1 MYFKTLIKP
10 ILTEKMAILQERE
23 NKYAFFVPKNCNKNT
38 IKKAVESKFD
48 VKVIKVSTMNQS
60 GKQKQMTVKSGG
72 RTIRT
77 SGTRSSFKKAIVT
90 LHEGDRIDLVGGE
103 VTVLVMGVKKLKPTT
118 PGSRFATRA
127 DFSELT
133 TSSPEKRLTRALR
146 KKGGRNNTGRITI
159 RRRGGGHKRRY
170 RIIDFKRNKLE
181 IPGKVATI
189 EYDPN
194 RSAYISLIHYIDGDK
209 RYIISPEKLKVG
221 DDVISGENV
230 PLKNANSLPLKNI
243 PAGINV
249 HNIELSP
256 GKGGQ
261 MARSAG
267 SYAQVMAHDNKLC
280 TLKLPSG
287 EVRMVLDECRATI
300 GQVGNRTHE
309 QIVSGKAGRTRW
321 LGRRPKVRGVAMNPV
336 DHPMGGGEGKSSG
349 GRHPSTPWGKPT
361 KGYKTRKKNKKSNSM
376 IVKRRK

>member
-1 MYFKTLIKP
+1 
-10 ILTEKMAILQERE
+10 
-23 NKYAFFVPKNCNKNT
+23 
-38 IKKAVESKFD
+38 
-48 VKVIKVSTMNQS
+48 
-60 GKQKQMTVKSGG
+60 
-72 RTIRT
+72 
-77 SGTRSSFKKAIVT
+77 
-90 LHEGDRIDLVGGE
+90 
-103 VTVLVMGVKKLKPTT
+103 MGVKKLKSIT
-118 PGSRFATRA
+118 PGSRFATRS

-133 TSSPEKRLTRALR
+133 VSSPEKRLTRALR
-146 KKGGRNNTGRITI
+146 KSGGRNNTGRITI

-170 RIIDFKRNKLE
+170 RIIDFKRNKFE

-194 RSAYISLIHYIDGDK
+194 RSAYISLIHYADGDK
-209 RYIISPEKLKVG
+209 RYILSPEKLKVG
-221 DDVISGENV
+221 DEVISGANV

-267 SYAQVMAHDNKLC
+267 SYAQVMAHDNNLC

-287 EVRMVLDECRATI
+287 EVRMVLDKCMATI
-300 GQVGNRTHE
+300 GQVGNRSHE

-361 KGYKTRKKNKKSNSM
+361 KGYKTRKKNKKSNMM

>member
-1 MYFKTLIKP
+1 
-10 ILTEKMAILQERE
+10 
-23 NKYAFFVPKNCNKNT
+23 
-38 IKKAVESKFD
+38 
-48 VKVIKVSTMNQS
+48 
-60 GKQKQMTVKSGG
+60 
-72 RTIRT
+72 
-77 SGTRSSFKKAIVT
+77 
-90 LHEGDRIDLVGGE
+90 
-103 VTVLVMGVKKLKPTT
+103 MGVKKLKAIT
-118 PGSRFATRA
+118 PGSRFATRS
-127 DFSELT
+127 DFAELT
-133 TSSPEKRLTRALR
+133 VSSPLKRLTKALR
-146 KKGGRNNTGRITI
+146 KSGGRNNTGRITI

-194 RSAYISLIHYIDGDK
+194 RSAYISLIHYVDGEK
-209 RYIISPEKLKVG
+209 RYILTPEKLKVG
-221 DDVISGENV
+221 DGIISGEKV
-230 PLKNANSLPLKNI
+230 PLKTANSLPLKNI

-267 SYAQVMAHDNKLC
+267 SYAQVMAHDNNLC

-287 EVRMVLDECRATI
+287 EVRMVLDQCRATI

-361 KGYKTRKKNKKSNSM
+361 KGFKTRKKNKKSNSM

>member
-1 MYFKTLIKP
+1 
-10 ILTEKMAILQERE
+10 
-23 NKYAFFVPKNCNKNT
+23 
-38 IKKAVESKFD
+38 
-48 VKVIKVSTMNQS
+48 
-60 GKQKQMTVKSGG
+60 
-72 RTIRT
+72 
-77 SGTRSSFKKAIVT
+77 
-90 LHEGDRIDLVGGE
+90 
-103 VTVLVMGVKKLKPTT
+103 MGVKKLKPNT
-118 PGSRFATRA
+118 PGSRFATRS

-146 KKGGRNNTGRITI
+146 KSGGRNNTGRITV

-181 IPGKVATI
+181 VPGKVATI

-194 RSAYISLIHYIDGDK
+194 RSAYISLIHYVDGDK
-209 RYIISPEKLKVG
+209 RYIISPEKLRVG

-249 HNIELSP
+249 HNIEISP

-267 SYAQVMAHDNKLC
+267 SYAQVMAHDNNLC